1 MCSQAEQ
8 SKAREPRDNKRST
21 SPSIDF
27 NQSAAK
33 NVAVT
38 DCDHRRANSLHSRL
52 AARITRWSPTWRCN
66 RLDLEPIQILR
77 SPCRVPFSL

>member
-1 MCSQAEQ
+1 MCSQTEQ

-38 DCDHRRANSLHSRL
+38 DCDV
-52 AARITRWSPTWRCN
+52 TVG
-66 RLDLEPIQILR
+66 PI
-77 SPCRVPFSL
+77 PFIQGWPRG